1 MHKLTGHSSNNS
13 NDFECFASI
22 KEDQDYIYI
31 NFKVDGYYPNTKD
44 SFTKDY
50 TQNVGLWN
58 FDVCEAFLSFSD
70 ERYLE
75 IQSSPLNQ
83 PFSYLVSK
91 PREVYEFPKLL
102 DLTLDNSIDIN
113 LWTCSM
119 KLLKANIPGSGK
131 LIGNLF
137 VCLGDDDERYYFSLK
152 PNPDVTADFHRPD
165 LFKELL

>member
-1 MHKLTGHSSNNS
+1 MHKLKGHSSNNS

-22 KEDQDYIYI
+22 KEDQEYIFI
-31 NFKVDGYYPNTKD
+31 DFKIDAYYPNTKD

-50 TQNVGLWN
+50 TQNEGLWN

-75 IQSSPLNQ
+75 VQSSPLNQ
-83 PFSYLVSK
+83 PFCYLISK
-91 PREVYEFPKLL
+91 PREVFDIPESL
-102 DLTLDNSIDIN
+102 DLTLDNSIEIN

-119 KLLKANIPGSGK
+119 KLSKSDIPGDGK

-137 VCLGDDDERYYFSLK
+137 VCLGDDEERFYFSLNSNLEDT
-152 PNPDVTADFHRPD
+152 PDFHRPD